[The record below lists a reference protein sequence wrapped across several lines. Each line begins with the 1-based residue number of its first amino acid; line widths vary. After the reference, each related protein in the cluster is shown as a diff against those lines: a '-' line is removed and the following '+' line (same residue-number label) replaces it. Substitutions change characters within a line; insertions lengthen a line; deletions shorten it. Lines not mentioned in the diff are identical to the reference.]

1 MPNKSIK
8 RRCLALLV
16 MREMRIKP
24 TVRHRL
30 TVREMARLGKSD
42 EKQLWVRTQRNQ
54 ELQYCWVGGGEGAGE
69 WHSHFGKQVCRFLIV
84 QTQSYLEARN
94 PEILPLGG
102 YAKEFKQVC

>member
-1 MPNKSIK
+1 MLGIVSHEGNANQTHSETPPHS
-8 RRCLALLV
+8 
-16 MREMRIKP
+16 P
-24 TVRHRL
+24 
-30 TVREMARLGKSD
+30 EMARLGKSD

-54 ELQYCWVGGGEGAGE
+54 ELRYCWVGGGEGAGE

-84 QTQSYLEARN
+84 QTQSYQEARN